1 MIRAQFVDHQLGLVR
16 ESCQHNRGST
26 AGCLGRRPLD
36 RDHIAARRRQCRQQS
51 PLSRIA
57 LLLCLA
63 GSGHAPDPCVPILA
77 ARGKARPIGVH
88 VHRPQLLL
96 LVLLL
101 LVLLLLRAGTQ
112 PERLACLCVCVCARA
127 RARASVNRSVS
138 WAALLATGV
147 HHKRQ
152 GGEGD
157 VAGLHWPPRVKMS
170 LRHITP
176 VTSPSLPRTHN
187 KSREKWAAFSSNTTS
202 PSPSRWPTRSSA
214 YAFPLFAWI
223 FYLWG
228 LICLLFSCAQ
238 IKYGEIIELLLAA
251 GYFRARIASLSPF
264 DRVIGGLAWG
274 LTNSA
279 VDVDVDVVFVENSS
293 IGQRMYV
300 PSLSCPGSTRVC
312 FFCLAPS
319 RKRSFVLCR
328 DSSARMRSSLTRYPP
343 RCRLS

>member
-1 MIRAQFVDHQLGLVR
+1 MLQIRVCPSSPPVAKRVPSGCTSTVHSFFSLCCCCL
-16 ESCQHNRGST
+16 SCCCC
-26 AGCLGRRPLD
+26 ALAP
-36 RDHIAARRRQCRQQS
+36 S
-51 PLSRIA
+51 PSDWRV
-57 LLLCLA
+57 
-63 GSGHAPDPCVPILA
+63 SV
-77 ARGKARPIGVH
+77 
-88 VHRPQLLL
+88 
-96 LVLLL
+96 
-101 LVLLLLRAGTQ
+101 
-112 PERLACLCVCVCARA
+112 CVCVRA

-264 DRVIGGLAWG
+264 DRVIGGVG
-274 LTNSA
+274 S
-279 VDVDVDVVFVENSS
+279 DQ
-293 IGQRMYV
+293 QRGGRRRRRRVCGEQLDWPAHVRPLLILSWLNPCLLFLPSTISEKIIRALPRLKCPHALEPHQV
-300 PSLSCPGSTRVC
+300 PASLSSELTSPCPLFRSRVST
-312 FFCLAPS
+312 S
-319 RKRSFVLCR
+319 R
-328 DSSARMRSSLTRYPP
+328 RSSRS
-343 RCRLS
+343 CNGW